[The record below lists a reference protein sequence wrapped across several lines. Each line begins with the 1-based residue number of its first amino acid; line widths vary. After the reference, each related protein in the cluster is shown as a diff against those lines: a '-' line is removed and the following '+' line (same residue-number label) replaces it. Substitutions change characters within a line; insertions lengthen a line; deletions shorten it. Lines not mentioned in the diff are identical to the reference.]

1 MAGLRRLNHL
11 NKLENYHYVDR
22 HMPEHMKKNGAKKQA
37 VQPSS
42 MDDKRKTSR
51 KKAPK
56 FNSASEA
63 LQLQLDFLQQEQS
76 IKLKAIAERETV
88 ELSFARKRYLLFKT
102 QLELGV
108 DAVDVEEIESNC
120 LDSDD
125 TVSSVENNNTPDAF
139 EYASSI
145 CESMP
150 VSSNAAPTSEQ
161 ICARQVMSADLPTF
175 TGDPKDWPVFYSQ
188 YKHTTAA
195 CGYSN
200 SENLV
205 RLQRCVKGQ
214 ALEYVRSRLLV
225 PELVPK
231 VMETLEMLYGRP
243 AVLVNSLINEA
254 REIPPPKMEH
264 LETIIDYG
272 MAIQNLFD
280 HLIAMD
286 QEVHLRNPTLLAEL
300 ESKLPGEMKL
310 EWARYKR
317 EHTPSSLRTLHE
329 FMNERVE
336 AACELTTTG
345 IGKQVSTFSVDD
357 TEDEIGLC
365 STTSDHTR
373 SCLIC
378 KRHNHHVEDCEQF
391 KSYDVSRRW
400 RLLGELRLCRCCLGR
415 HTTRV
420 CRNANECGKNRCKL
434 IHHPLL
440 HQDRF

>member
-1 MAGLRRLNHL
+1 MSNST
-11 NKLENYHYVDR
+11 
-22 HMPEHMKKNGAKKQA
+22 
-37 VQPSS
+37 PS
-42 MDDKRKTSR
+42 
-51 KKAPK
+51 
-56 FNSASEA
+56 EV
-63 LQLQLDFLQQEQS
+63 LQLQLEFLQQEQF
-76 IKLKAIAERETV
+76 IKLKAIADLETV
-88 ELSFARKRYLLFKT
+88 ELSFARKRYNLLRS
-102 QLELGV
+102 QLRVGF
-108 DAVDVEEIESNC
+108 DAVDVDEIEFNC
-120 LDSDD
+120 LDSDEI
-125 TVSSVENNNTPDAF
+125 VSTIENENTPDAF

-145 CESMP
+145 NDS
-150 VSSNAAPTSEQ
+150 VSVTSNAAPTSEQ

-175 TGDPKDWPVFYSQ
+175 TGDPQDWPVFYSQ

-195 CGYSN
+195 SGYSN

-243 AVLVNSLINEA
+243 SILVNSLINKA
-254 REIPPPKMEH
+254 REISPPTMDH

-272 MAIQNLFD
+272 MAIQNLYD

-286 QEVHLRNPTLLAEL
+286 QQVHLRNPTLLAEL

-317 EHTPSSLRTLHE
+317 EHSPSSLQTLYE

-336 AACELTTTG
+336 AACELTHTG
-345 IGKQVSTFSVDD
+345 IERHTSRFPVDD
-357 TEDEIGLC
+357 SCSEDGTRPYWT
-365 STTSDHTR
+365 SSDHNR

-378 KRHNHHVEDCEQF
+378 RRQNHHVEDCEEF

-400 RLLGELRLCRCCLGR
+400 RLLGELKLCRCCLGR

-420 CRNANECGKNRCKL
+420 CRNANECGKDRCKL

-440 HQDRF
+440 HQDRN